1 MALVLKKIGNLET
14 LAQGYTHEVEFDA
27 SELSGS
33 TGSQTTAVQFP
44 SGGALAGVIA
54 KASIEVNE
62 LVTAAVTDGG
72 SAVSDATI
80 AFGDDGDDNG
90 FVAEVNCFTGDTEN
104 QGYVNTGALLNGATA
119 TSHLVSACN
128 IDSTG
133 TGNGFGNAAKGKF
146 KLLVAYYPTAG
157 SGLTS

>member
-27 SELSGS
+27 SELSAS
-33 TGSQTTAVQFP
+33 TGSQVTAVQFP
-44 SGGALAGVIA
+44 SGSALAGVIS
-54 KASIEVNE
+54 KASIEVKE
-62 LVTAAVTDGG
+62 LVTASVSTG
-72 SAVSDATI
+72 SAVSDAAI
-80 AFGDDGDDNG
+80 SCGDDDVDG
-90 FVAEVNCFTGDTEN
+90 FVAIVNCFTGDTNNLE
-104 QGYVNTGALLNGATA
+104 YVNTGALLNGATA
-119 TSHLVSACN
+119 TSHLVSAGQ

-133 TGNGFGNAAKGKF
+133 TGNGFGNATKGKF

>member
-27 SELSGS
+27 SELSAS

-44 SGGALAGVIA
+44 SGSALAGVIA
-54 KASIEVNE
+54 KASIEVKE
-62 LVTAAVTDGG
+62 LVTAAVSTG
-72 SAVSDATI
+72 SAISDATI
-80 AFGDDGDDNG
+80 ALGDDGDDNG
-90 FVAEVNCFTGDTEN
+90 FVAEVNCFTGDTDN
-104 QGYVNTGALLNGATA
+104 QGYVNTGALLNGATS
-119 TSHLVSACN
+119 TSHLVSAVN

-133 TGNGFGNAAKGKF
+133 TGNGFGNASRGKF

-157 SGLTS
+157 SGLNS

>member
-27 SELSGS
+27 SELSAS
-33 TGSQTTAVQFP
+33 TGAQSTAVQFP

-54 KASIEVNE
+54 KASIQVKE
-62 LVTAAVTDGG
+62 LVTAAVTTG

-80 AFGDDGDDNG
+80 SAGDDDVDG
-90 FVAEVNCFTGDTEN
+90 FVAVSNCFTGDTNN
-104 QGYVNTGALLNGATA
+104 QEYVNTGALLNGATA
-119 TSHLVSACN
+119 TSHLVSQFN
-128 IDSTG
+128 VSSNG
-133 TGNGFGNAAKGKF
+133 TGNGFGNASKGKF

-157 SGLTS
+157 SGITS

>member
-27 SELSGS
+27 SELSAS
-33 TGSQTTAVQFP
+33 TGAQSTAVQFP
-44 SGGALAGVIA
+44 SGSALTGVIA
-54 KASIEVNE
+54 KASIEVKE
-62 LVTAAVTDGG
+62 LVTAAVSTG
-72 SAVSDATI
+72 SAISDAAI
-80 AFGDDGDDNG
+80 SCGDDDVDG
-90 FVAEVNCFTGDTEN
+90 FVAITDCFTGDTEN

-119 TSHLVSACN
+119 TSHVVSQFN
-128 IDSTG
+128 VSSNG
-133 TGNGFGNAAKGKF
+133 TGNGFGNAEKGKF

>member
-27 SELSGS
+27 SELSAS
-33 TGSQTTAVQFP
+33 TGSQTTEVQFP
-44 SGGALAGVIA
+44 SGTSLTGVIS
-54 KASIEVNE
+54 KASIQVLE
-62 LVTAAVTDGG
+62 LVTAAVSTG

-90 FVAEVNCFTGDTEN
+90 FVSEVNCFTGDTNN
-104 QGYVNTGALLNGATA
+104 QEYVNTGALLNGATA
-119 TSHLVSACN
+119 TSHLVSVGN
-128 IDSTG
+128 IDSNG
-133 TGNGFGNAAKGKF
+133 TGNGFGNAEKGKF

-157 SGLTS
+157 SGITS

>member
-33 TGSQTTAVQFP
+33 TGAQSTAVQFP
-44 SGGALAGVIA
+44 SGSALAGVIA
-54 KASIEVNE
+54 KASIEVKE

-72 SAVSDATI
+72 AAISNATI
-80 AFGDDGDDNG
+80 SCGDDDVDG
-90 FVAEVNCFTGDTEN
+90 FVALVNCFTGDTEN
-104 QGYVNTGALLNGATA
+104 QGYVNSGALLNGATG
-119 TSHLVSACN
+119 TSHVVSQFN
-128 IDSTG
+128 VSSNG
-133 TGNGFGNAAKGKF
+133 TGNGFGNAEKGKF

>member
-27 SELSGS
+27 SELSTS
-33 TGSQTTAVQFP
+33 TGAQSTAVQFP
-44 SGGALAGVIA
+44 SGSALAGVIA
-54 KASIEVNE
+54 KASIEVKE
-62 LVTAAVTDGG
+62 LVTASVSTG
-72 SAVSDATI
+72 SAVSDAAI
-80 AFGDDGDDNG
+80 SCGDDDVDG
-90 FVAEVNCFTGDTEN
+90 FVAVTDCFTGDTEN

-119 TSHLVSACN
+119 TSHVVSQFN
-128 IDSTG
+128 VSSNG
-133 TGNGFGNAAKGKF
+133 TGNGFGNAEKGKF

>member
-27 SELSGS
+27 SELSAS
-33 TGSQTTAVQFP
+33 AGSQTTAVQFP
-44 SGGALAGVIA
+44 SGGALAGVIS
-54 KASIEVNE
+54 KASIEVKE
-62 LVTAAVTDGG
+62 LVSASVSTG
-72 SAVSDATI
+72 SAISNATI

-90 FVAEVNCFTGDTEN
+90 FVAEVNCFTGDTNNLE
-104 QGYVNTGALLNGATA
+104 YVNTGALLNGATA
-119 TSHLVSACN
+119 TSHLVSACS

-133 TGNGFGNAAKGKF
+133 TDNGFGNATKGKF

>member
-27 SELSGS
+27 SELSAS
-33 TGSQTTAVQFP
+33 TGAQSTAVQFP
-44 SGGALAGVIA
+44 SGSALAGVIA
-54 KASIEVNE
+54 KASIEVKE
-62 LVTAAVTDGG
+62 LVTATVSTG
-72 SAVSDATI
+72 SAISDATI
-80 AFGDDGDDNG
+80 SCGDDDVDG
-90 FVAEVNCFTGDTEN
+90 FVAAVNCFTGDTDN

-119 TSHLVSACN
+119 TSHLVSQFN
-128 IDSTG
+128 VSSNG
-133 TGNGFGNAAKGKF
+133 TGNGFGNATKGKF